1 MVVTEFWGEAGG
13 VIVIVFGGG
22 GGCVGGCW
30 FRMVV
35 CGGG

>member
-1 MVVTEFWGEAGG
+1 MTEFWGEAGG